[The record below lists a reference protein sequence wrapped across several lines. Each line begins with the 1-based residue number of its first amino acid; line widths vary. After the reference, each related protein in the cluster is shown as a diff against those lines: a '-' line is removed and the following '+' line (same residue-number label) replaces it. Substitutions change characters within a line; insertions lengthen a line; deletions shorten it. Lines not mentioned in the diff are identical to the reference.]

1 MPVGDPMRRI
11 PHVGYKSRDRGPL
24 EFESRLRREEGNIM
38 PIARR
43 EVITIPPTMRIKDAA
58 EVMVKHGVRRLPV
71 TDPGTKRLM
80 GIVTTRDIVD
90 FLGGGERFKIIQ
102 TKFRGN
108 FLAAVN
114 DPIRT
119 IMSEKVVYGTD
130 DMSIAD
136 VAKLLLRTGVGGVP
150 ILDAHAHVVGIVSE
164 RDFVSYMPAVTGI
177 PVGYHMTREVVTAE
191 PGLSIRE
198 AASRMISRGVRRL
211 PVIGDNR
218 ELVGIVTSVDIL
230 RYFGT
235 SKMFEYM
242 ASGRAE
248 EAMGVGVEEIM
259 TKEVLTVSPQTD
271 MGEAA
276 SLMVRRGCGGLPVLE
291 EGALVGIITEHDML
305 GLLA

>member
-1 MPVGDPMRRI
+1 MLVGDPMRRI

-24 EFESRLRREEGNIM
+24 EFESRLRREKGNIM

-43 EVITIPPTMRIKDAA
+43 DVITIPPTMRIKDAA

-130 DMSIAD
+130 EMSIAD

-150 ILDAHAHVVGIVSE
+150 ILDMHAHVVGIVSE
-164 RDFVSYMPAVTGI
+164 RDFVSYMPAVTGT
-177 PVGYHMTREVVTAE
+177 PVSYHMTREVITAE
-191 PGLSIRE
+191 PGMPIRE
-198 AASRMISRGVRRL
+198 AARKMISKGVRRL
-211 PVIGDNR
+211 PVIRDGK
-218 ELVGIVTSVDIL
+218 LVGIITSVDIL

-235 SKMFEYM
+235 SKMFKYM

-271 MGEAA
+271 IGEAA
-276 SLMVRRGCGGLPVLE
+276 FLMVQRGCGGLPVVDGE
-291 EGALVGIITEHDML
+291 ALVGIITEHDML
-305 GLLA
+305 ELLT